1 MSQLSFIKQ
10 LLDGVD
16 VEWKS
21 LSEVGELVRGNG
33 LPKTDFTDSGVPA
46 IHYGQIYTHY
56 GLSTTSTL
64 SFVSEETAKKLKRV
78 DNGDV
83 IITNTSENFE
93 DVGKSLVY
101 LGKEQAVTGGHAT
114 IFKPSDEILGKYFAY
129 FTQTKAFVDQKRKYA
144 KGIKVI
150 DVSAND
156 FSKIFVPIPCSK
168 DPRRSLEI
176 QTEIV
181 RILDIFS
188 VQTQELTHELT
199 QELFARKKQYN
210 HYRDALLSFDEENVE
225 LKPLGEL
232 AKIQRGASPRP
243 IARYITNDEKGIP
256 WIKIGDTTPNSKFV
270 TNTAQRI
277 TQEGSKKS
285 RLLKKNDFIMSNSM
299 SYGRPY
305 ILAIDGAIHDGWASI
320 SEFGKYLNSDFLYHY
335 LSSNK
340 VKNYWESKINSSS
353 VSNLNSGII
362 RSLPIPIISLE
373 QQIIIAK
380 VLDKFDTLSSDVI
393 KALPEEIELR
403 QKQYEY
409 YRDLLLS
416 FSKPDEVEV

>member
-21 LSEVGELVRGNG
+21 LSEVGELVRGSG
-33 LPKTDFTDSGVPA
+33 LPKTDFTDSGIPA

-156 FSKIFVPIPCSK
+156 LSKIFVPIPSPK
-168 DPRRSLEI
+168 DRRRSLEI

-181 RILDIFS
+181 RVLDTFS
-188 VQTQELTHELT
+188 SCTNELLTGISNELTVRVKQLAHYKNKLLDFSENDVQWRALGDACEYVDYRGKTPKKTTEGIFLVTAKNIRRGYIDYSSSQEFISPKDYDLVMRRGIPKIGDVLITTEAPCGFVAQVDKEGIALAQRVIKYRSKTTELNNSFLKHYLLSEHFQAKLNRAAT
-199 QELFARKKQYN
+199 GSTVKGIKGSSLHKLTVPMPSSKQQEQIIPTLDKLDMLVHSITKALPCEMKLRRQQYEY
-210 HYRDALLSFDEENVE
+210 YRDALLSFP
-225 LKPLGEL
+225 KPE
-232 AKIQRGASPRP
+232 
-243 IARYITNDEKGIP
+243 
-256 WIKIGDTTPNSKFV
+256 
-270 TNTAQRI
+270 
-277 TQEGSKKS
+277 
-285 RLLKKNDFIMSNSM
+285 
-299 SYGRPY
+299 
-305 ILAIDGAIHDGWASI
+305 DGG
-320 SEFGKYLNSDFLYHY
+320 L
-335 LSSNK
+335 
-340 VKNYWESKINSSS
+340 
-353 VSNLNSGII
+353 
-362 RSLPIPIISLE
+362 
-373 QQIIIAK
+373 
-380 VLDKFDTLSSDVI
+380 
-393 KALPEEIELR
+393 
-403 QKQYEY
+403 
-409 YRDLLLS
+409 
-416 FSKPDEVEV
+416 